1 MQDITEIEMID
12 VYLSE
17 LCEQPA
23 THETKNRIDRAL
35 DARNRWVNIEEEQ
48 SISLRSIQIEDR
60 MCQE

>member
-48 SISLRSIQIEDR
+48 SISRPFDVNKGAT
-60 MCQE
+60 CQA